1 MRSTRS
7 CRTIRARRPDV
18 YRALLDPA
26 RVARWRVP
34 LGMTAVVHEFDPRE
48 NGRFRVTFTEDAV
61 GTAGTS
67 GARIDTYHGRFV
79 ELVPDRSVVE
89 VVEFETPDPE
99 LQGEMTVT
107 TVLSDRGDG
116 TDVIMVFERVPPGVA
131 LADNEARTAIALD
144 QLAAIVEDDSS
155 GDDGT

>member
-18 YRALLDPA
+18 YQALLDPA
-26 RVARWRVP
+26 AVARWRVP

-48 NGRFRVTFTEDAV
+48 NGRFRVTFTYDAV
-61 GTAGTS
+61 GTAGKS
-67 GARIDTYHGRFV
+67 GGRIDTYHGRFV

-131 LADNEARTAIALD
+131 LADNAAGTAIALD
-144 QLAAIVEDDSS
+144 QLAALVEGDSS
-155 GDDGT
+155 GGEGR